1 MITTVTLNTAL
12 DITYTIPQFQVNQLH
27 RMHGYL
33 SVPGGKGVNAARVLQ
48 TLGESVT
55 ATGYVAGYQ
64 GATLLAG
71 LKSETISSDFI
82 VLRNGETRR
91 AITILDPTLGTSTEL
106 IEDGPTITEAEL
118 RELRLKVESLAKD
131 SAWVL
136 LCGSLPLGC
145 PTSIYADL
153 TEIAHHQGA
162 KVALDA
168 RGDALR
174 EGLQGKPDLVKPN
187 EHELAELAGISKD
200 DDHGT
205 LQAISSYMSND
216 TQLIVVSQGAR
227 GALVGYGGTFY
238 RIQIPQ
244 VNAIN
249 PVGSGDSM
257 MAGLV
262 SALHRGQD
270 IVEVLK
276 RGAACGTANTLH
288 TMAGKVT
295 MQEIESIYKD
305 IQIIPI

>member
-1 MITTVTLNTAL
+1 
-12 DITYTIPQFQVNQLH
+12 
-27 RMHGYL
+27 
-33 SVPGGKGVNAARVLQ
+33 
-48 TLGESVT
+48 
-55 ATGYVAGYQ
+55 
-64 GATLLAG
+64 
-71 LKSETISSDFI
+71 
-82 VLRNGETRR
+82 
-91 AITILDPTLGTSTEL
+91 
-106 IEDGPTITEAEL
+106 
-118 RELRLKVESLAKD
+118 
-131 SAWVL
+131 
-136 LCGSLPLGC
+136 
-145 PTSIYADL
+145 
-153 TEIAHHQGA
+153 
-162 KVALDA
+162 
-168 RGDALR
+168 
-174 EGLQGKPDLVKPN
+174 
-187 EHELAELAGISKD
+187 
-200 DDHGT
+200 
-205 LQAISSYMSND
+205 MSND

-227 GALVGYGGTFY
+227 GALAGYGGTFY